1 MLLQKYREEN
11 LESTYMSD
19 ERRGFE
25 GKPHSPR
32 IGNGM
37 EARPKNWLVPV
48 TLVLLRQW
56 NIYGYELMERSVEL
70 GFEAINPGT
79 VYRTLRK
86 MEKDGLCESEWK
98 TRSSGGPPRRMYS
111 ITDAGGAYLDL
122 WVRSME
128 QYQQTMDDFL
138 QAYKRGVSRS

>member
-1 MLLQKYREEN
+1 
-11 LESTYMSD
+11 
-19 ERRGFE
+19 
-25 GKPHSPR
+25 
-32 IGNGM
+32 M

-56 NIYGYELMERSVEL
+56 SSYGYELMERTVEL
-70 GFEAINPGT
+70 GFETINPGT

-86 MEKDGLCESEWK
+86 MEKDGLCESEWE
-98 TRSSGGPPRRMYS
+98 TPSSGGPARRVYS

-122 WVRSME
+122 WARSME

-138 QAYKRGVSRS
+138 LAYKRGVARS

>member
-1 MLLQKYREEN
+1 
-11 LESTYMSD
+11 MSD
-19 ERRGFE
+19 AKREPE
-25 GKPHSPR
+25 DKPRSASR
-32 IGNGM
+32 ANDIDT
-37 EARPKNWLVPV
+37 RPKNWLVPV

-56 NIYGYELMERSVEL
+56 SSYGYELMDRTVEL
-70 GFEAINPGT
+70 GFETINPGT

-86 MEKDGLCESEWK
+86 MERDGLCESEWD
-98 TRSSGGPPRRMYS
+98 TTTSSGGPARRVYS

-138 QAYKRGVSRS
+138 LAYKRGMERS